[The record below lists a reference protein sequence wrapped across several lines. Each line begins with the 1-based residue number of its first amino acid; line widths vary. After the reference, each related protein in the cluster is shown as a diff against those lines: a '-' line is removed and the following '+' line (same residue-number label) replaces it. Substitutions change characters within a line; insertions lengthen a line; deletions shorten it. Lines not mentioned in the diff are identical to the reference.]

1 MQKLRIGRF
10 VFFGVALA
18 VLGGVIVRAADGD
31 LEVLQVRPNF
41 YMIAGAG
48 ANIAVEVGE
57 DGVVVVDSGSVDK
70 APAVVAAIKKITS
83 APIRYVINTSSDADH
98 VGGNE
103 IVAKAGQTLYLLRLI
118 GLPAGFTGDAA
129 SILADERVLTR
140 MSAPSGQTSPYP
152 FAAWPTE
159 IYNSDFRNMYLNG
172 EGIEVIHQ
180 KGHSDGDSIVFFRK
194 SDIIVAGD
202 IYDTTRF
209 PVIDIEN
216 GGSIQG
222 EIDSLKRIANMA
234 IASVPIISREAG
246 TIVIPG
252 HGHVGDQW
260 DLVHYRDMM
269 VIIRD
274 HVADC
279 LKKGMTLEQTK
290 AKMPTLGFGAR
301 YGSKTG
307 PWTTDKFVEAI
318 YRSLEKAKS

>member
-1 MQKLRIGRF
+1 MRKLRFGRF
-10 VFFGVALA
+10 IFFGIVLA

-31 LEVLQVRPNF
+31 LEVLQLRPNF
-41 YMIAGAG
+41 YMIGGAG

-57 DGVVVVDSGSVDK
+57 DGVVVVDSGSAEK

-83 APIRYVINTSSDADH
+83 APIRYVINTNSDADH

-103 IVAKAGQTLYLLRLI
+103 VVAKAGETLYLSRLI
-118 GLPAGFTGDAA
+118 GLPAGFTGEAA
-129 SILADERVLTR
+129 AILADERVLTR
-140 MSAPSGQTSPYP
+140 MSAPTGKSSQYP

-159 IYNSDFRNMYLNG
+159 VYNTDHRNMYLNG

-180 KGHSDGDSIVFFRK
+180 SGHSDGDSIVFFRK

-209 PVIDIEN
+209 PVIDIEH

-222 EIDSLKRIANMA
+222 EIDSLKRITNMA
-234 IASVPIISREAG
+234 IASVPIVSREAG

-252 HGHVGDQW
+252 HGHVGDQF

-307 PWTTDKFVEAI
+307 PSTTDNFVEAI